1 MIADALDI
9 LNPRERFSA
18 EGTYWDT
25 RPDSAAQ
32 GGSKKFNYE
41 FVSPYSKTYRV
52 AFGNMQ
58 TFEAGETTVR
68 TNDDVGF
75 QNGGFVM
82 LQNGQLYT
90 ILQVATDFQA
100 ASKQALRFLGV
111 PLGTEY
117 ILRMVNVE
125 NPWGAR

>member
-18 EGTYWDT
+18 EGTYWDS

-41 FVSPYSKTYRV
+41 FVSPYSRTYRV
-52 AFGNMQ
+52 ACGNMQ

-75 QNGGFVM
+75 KNGGYIM

-117 ILRMVNVE
+117 VIRMVTVE

>member
-58 TFEAGETTVR
+58 TF
-68 TNDDVGF
+68 
-75 QNGGFVM
+75 
-82 LQNGQLYT
+82 
-90 ILQVATDFQA
+90 
-100 ASKQALRFLGV
+100 
-111 PLGTEY
+111 
-117 ILRMVNVE
+117 
-125 NPWGAR
+125 

>member
-1 MIADALDI
+1 MITDALDI

-18 EGTYWDT
+18 EGTYWDE
-25 RPDSAAQ
+25 RPDSADQ

-52 AFGNMQ
+52 AFGAMQ
-58 TFEAGETTVR
+58 NFEAGETTVR

-75 QNGGFVM
+75 KNGGFVM

-90 ILQVATDFQA
+90 VLQVATDFQA

-117 ILRMVNVE
+117 VIRMVSVD
-125 NPWGAR
+125 NPWWAR

>member
-1 MIADALDI
+1 MVHDSLD
-9 LNPRERFSA
+9 LFTPRSRFTA
-18 EGTYWDT
+18 QGTYWDT

-75 QNGGFVM
+75 KNGGFVM

-117 ILRMVNVE
+117 IVRMVTVD